1 MTQVFV
7 QDMNYFQGGQQFFH
21 VDLIFSL
28 NFYNFREHFD
38 QNIVNRIHMY
48 LNNKYLT
55 FSKKN

>member
-38 QNIVNRIHMY
+38 QLKH
-48 LNNKYLT
+48 
-55 FSKKN
+55 SKPYSHVPKQ